1 MCLIS
6 YEIHLHQT
14 LNSELSLLCAY
25 NILYFKTIKLWNVAR
40 FLRCMQGG
48 QADSLD
54 RGNSR
59 PKKKKLK
66 FVCVLYEKRLQ
77 YYIMATMSINTL

>member
-25 NILYFKTIKLWNVAR
+25 NILYFKTIKLWNVGR

-48 QADSLD
+48 QAYSLD
-54 RGNSR
+54 RGNSGL
-59 PKKKKLK
+59 KKKKLK
-66 FVCVLYEKRLQ
+66 FVCVLYEKRL
-77 YYIMATMSINTL
+77 

>member
-1 MCLIS
+1 M
-6 YEIHLHQT
+6 HQT

-48 QADSLD
+48 QAYSLD
-54 RGNSR
+54 GGNSGL
-59 PKKKKLK
+59 KKKKLK
-66 FVCVLYEKRLQ
+66 FVCVLYEKRL
-77 YYIMATMSINTL
+77 